1 MSSNTLL
8 SPKATVAVIDYGMG
22 NLHSV
27 ASALRKINSEAKVT
41 ITSDAQTIL
50 RADRVIFP
58 GVGAIRDCM
67 AEILR
72 LGIDKVVRDVIASG
86 KPLLAICV
94 GMQALMQHSEE
105 NNGVDCLSILPGQV
119 LFFGNKSFGDPL
131 KDSNGE
137 KLKVPHMGWNQV
149 HQTIAHPLW
158 NGIAQDSRFY
168 FVHSYYIHCD
178 KPEYIA
184 ATAQYGV
191 QLHAALAHKNLFAV
205 QFHPEKSSDAGLRL
219 LQNFLVWDGS
229 F

>member
-1 MSSNTLL
+1 MPANSL
-8 SPKATVAVIDYGMG
+8 SAKKASVAVIDYGMG

-27 ASALRKINSEAKVT
+27 ASALRKINPEVDVA
-41 ITSDAQTIL
+41 ITGDAQIIL

-72 LGIDKVVRDVIASG
+72 LGIDKVVRDVIANG

-105 NNGVDCLSILPGQV
+105 NNGVDCLSILPGHV
-119 LFFGNKSFGDPL
+119 KFFGDPL
-131 KDSNGE
+131 RDATGE

-149 HQTIAHPLW
+149 QQTIAHPLW
-158 NGIAQDSRFY
+158 DGIAQNSRFY
-168 FVHSYYIHCD
+168 FVHSFYIHCD
-178 KPEYIA
+178 NPAYVA

-219 LQNFLVWDGS
+219 LQNFLTWDGLV
-229 F
+229 